1 VSGEATEARIGASGK
16 GPAEEPASTRPWAVG
31 YGAAAVAVMLALL
44 FQILLIPLFGAS
56 PNASPFMAFF
66 AAVMVAA
73 WFGGLGPGLLA
84 TGLSVLLSWYF
95 FLSPQYSFDLG
106 GFGQG
111 LRLIVFVVEGAIIGS
126 LAESMHSS
134 RREAETRAREF
145 GTSELVVRARARQ
158 QAAVAELGQ
167 RALGSTDLQQLMED
181 AVGLVAEVLDVEYSK
196 VLELLPD
203 AEELMLRAGVGWDE
217 GLVGRAT
224 VGAGRD
230 TQAGYTLLSEE
241 PVICEDLRSEERFRG
256 HRLLHEH
263 GVRSGM
269 TVIIRPEGRSFGILG
284 THTRE
289 RRVFTED
296 DANFLR
302 AVANVLAAA
311 IERKR
316 AEEKQRFLADTG
328 ALLSSSLDYR
338 VKLRSVA
345 RLAVPTLADWCAVD
359 VLEHG
364 SVERLAVEHPDPN
377 KVALAL
383 KLQARYPPDLEA
395 ASGVPEVLRTG
406 RVEFY
411 PEVTDE
417 MLQAAA
423 IDEEHLELLRAIGF
437 TSVILVPMNARE
449 RTLGVVTLVS
459 AESGRRYEE
468 ADLDLAEELARRAA
482 LAVDN
487 ARLYE
492 EAQREI
498 AEREWAQAELH
509 SSRDELQIILEGV
522 ADGVTAQDGAGQIV
536 YANEAAAKM
545 IGYPSGQSL
554 IEAPLR
560 EVMEKFE
567 MLDEEG
573 DPFPLERLPG
583 RRALAGEEEPE
594 EVLRFRVVA
603 TGEERWSIVRATPV
617 FDERGRVRMA
627 VNIFRDITE
636 RRRAADALREIRDA
650 ERRRIA
656 RDLHDGVL
664 QDLSY
669 TTATMGLMMLEVEGT
684 RVEGQLQGA
693 IDAIRR
699 AARGL
704 RDAVN
709 DLRLE
714 EERDYPFPEV
724 VKSVVQRSRSRA
736 PDCEVS
742 LEVGEGVPSA
752 SLGATGTQL
761 SRVIQEAITNARRHS
776 GAKKVSVSLRME
788 GSDLVAEISDDGRG
802 FGPETRPGVGMSSMR
817 ERAAVVGGKLLV
829 ESETGKGTTVR
840 LRAPVPQ
847 KG

>member
-1 VSGEATEARIGASGK
+1 
-16 GPAEEPASTRPWAVG
+16 
-31 YGAAAVAVMLALL
+31 
-44 FQILLIPLFGAS
+44 
-56 PNASPFMAFF
+56 
-66 AAVMVAA
+66 
-73 WFGGLGPGLLA
+73 
-84 TGLSVLLSWYF
+84 
-95 FLSPQYSFDLG
+95 
-106 GFGQG
+106 
-111 LRLIVFVVEGAIIGS
+111 VFVVEGVLIGL
-126 LAESMHSS
+126 LAQAMHST

-145 GTSELVVRARARQ
+145 RTSELEGRARARQ

-167 RALGSTDLQQLMED
+167 QALGSTDLQQLMED
-181 AVGLVAEVLDVEYSK
+181 AVGSVAEVLDVEYSK
-196 VLELLPD
+196 VLELLPG
-203 AEELMLRAGVGWDE
+203 AEELLLRAGVGWDE

-241 PVICEDLRSEERFRG
+241 PVICKDLRSEGRFRG

-263 GVRSGM
+263 GVLSGM
-269 TVIIRPEGRSFGILG
+269 TVIIRPEGRPFGILG
-284 THTRE
+284 AHTRE
-289 RRVFTED
+289 PRVFTED

-311 IERKR
+311 IERER

-338 VKLRSVA
+338 VTLRSVA
-345 RLAVPTLADWCAVD
+345 RFAVPTLADWCAVD
-359 VLEHG
+359 VLEGG
-364 SVERLAVEHPDPN
+364 SVERLAVEHPDPD

-383 KLQARYPPDLEA
+383 KLQARYPADPE
-395 ASGVPEVLRTG
+395 VPEVLRTG

-423 IDEEHLELLRAIGF
+423 IDEEHLELLREIGF

-449 RTLGVVTLVS
+449 KTLGVVTLVS

-487 ARLYE
+487 ARLYK

-498 AEREWAQAELH
+498 AEREWAQAELR

-522 ADGVTAQDGAGQIV
+522 ADGVTAQDATGQIV
-536 YANEAAAKM
+536 YANEAAARM
-545 IGYPSGQSL
+545 IGYPSGQAL

-567 MLDEEG
+567 VLDVEG
-573 DPFPLERLPG
+573 DPLPLERFPG
-583 RRALAGEEEPE
+583 RRALAGEEGPDEI
-594 EVLRFRVVA
+594 LRFRVLA
-603 TGEERWSIVRATPV
+603 AGEERWSIVRSTPI
-617 FDERGRVRMA
+617 FDERGRIRMA

-636 RRRAADALREIRDA
+636 RRRAEDALREIRDA

-714 EERDYPFPEV
+714 EERDRPFPEV
-724 VKSVVQRSRSRA
+724 VKSLVQRSRSRA

-752 SLGATGTQL
+752 SLGETGTQV

-788 GSDLVAEISDDGRG
+788 GSDLVVEISDDGRG

-817 ERAAVVGGKLLV
+817 ERATVVEGKLLV
-829 ESETGKGTTVR
+829 ESEPGKGTTVR